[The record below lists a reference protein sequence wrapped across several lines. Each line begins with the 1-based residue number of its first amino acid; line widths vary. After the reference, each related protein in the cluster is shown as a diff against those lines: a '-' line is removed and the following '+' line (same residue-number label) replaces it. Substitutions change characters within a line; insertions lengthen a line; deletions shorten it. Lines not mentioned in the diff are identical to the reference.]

1 MEYGDYHTFWM
12 ARMSY
17 TAQPTEFTKEEI
29 QWAIKQTEYKY
40 FGDYEFCGKQRIA
53 MDILV
58 WAANEC
64 IYKMK

>member
-1 MEYGDYHTFWM
+1 MEYDDYHTFWM

-40 FGDYEFCGKQRIA
+40 FGDYEFSHEQKMA
-53 MDILV
+53 VDILV
-58 WAANEC
+58 WFANSH
-64 IYKMK
+64 IKDM